1 MKRCN
6 FRSFLGNL
14 HLIIY
19 LMPPEVYNELGYTF
33 NSFLGG
39 KSMIVGIPG
48 EIKTN
53 ENRVAM
59 TPAGVSALTHHNHK
73 VVVQHD
79 AGLGSGFSDDV
90 YAEAGAEILNSAEDI
105 FEKADMII
113 KVKEPQP
120 SEYKLL
126 KRNRILFT
134 YLHLASSAQLTKAL
148 LKSGVTGIAYET
160 VQLADKSLPL
170 LIPMSRIAGRL
181 SVQVGAELLLKYNGG
196 RGILLG
202 GSPGVEAAKVVII
215 GGGTVGMAAARIA
228 VGLGAKT
235 TVMDINP
242 KRLSWIDEYY
252 SGRVNTLFSN
262 KYQLQ
267 RQVQR
272 ADLLI
277 GAVLVPGA
285 KAPKLVTEDMVKTM
299 KQGSVIVDVA
309 IDQGGSV
316 ETIDRVTTHENPS
329 YVKHG
334 VVHYS
339 VANMPGAV
347 PRTSTK
353 ALEGSTLPYILQ
365 LADSG
370 TEALNDN
377 KPLMRG
383 LNTFRGKLTNKAVA
397 ESLGMEYTPYNG
409 DAAI

>member
-1 MKRCN
+1 
-6 FRSFLGNL
+6 
-14 HLIIY
+14 
-19 LMPPEVYNELGYTF
+19 
-33 NSFLGG
+33 
-39 KSMIVGIPG
+39 MIVGIPG

-53 ENRVAM
+53 ENRVSM
-59 TPAGVSALTHHNHK
+59 TPAGVSALTHRKHK
-73 VVVQHD
+73 VVVQHN
-79 AGLGSGFSDDV
+79 AGLGSGFKDDE
-90 YAEAGAEILNSAEDI
+90 YLEAGAKVVENAEGV
-105 FEKADMII
+105 FESADMIV

-126 KRNRILFT
+126 KSNRILFT
-134 YLHLASSAQLTKAL
+134 YLHLASSEQLTRAL
-148 LKSGVTGIAYET
+148 LESSVTGIAYET
-160 VQLADKSLPL
+160 VQLDDGSLPL

-242 KRLSWIDEYY
+242 KTLAWIDEYY

-262 KYQLQ
+262 KYELQ

-285 KAPKLVTEDMVKTM
+285 KAPKLVTEDMVKSM

-353 ALEGSTLPYILQ
+353 ALEGSTLPYIIQ
-365 LADSG
+365 LADFG
-370 TEALNDN
+370 MDALEKN
-377 KPLMRG
+377 KPLMKG
-383 LNTFRGKLTNKAVA
+383 LNTFKGMLTNYPVA
-397 ESLGMEYTPYNG
+397 DSLGMKYTPYRS
-409 DAAI
+409 

>member
-1 MKRCN
+1 
-6 FRSFLGNL
+6 
-14 HLIIY
+14 
-19 LMPPEVYNELGYTF
+19 
-33 NSFLGG
+33 
-39 KSMIVGIPG
+39 MIAGIPK

-53 ENRVAM
+53 ENRVSM
-59 TPAGVSALTHHNHK
+59 TPAGVSSLTARSHK
-73 VVVQHD
+73 VLIQSG
-79 AGLGSGFSDDV
+79 AGTGSGFTDDE
-90 YAEAGAEILNSAEDI
+90 YTDAGAVIVSNAAEVFDR
-105 FEKADMII
+105 ADMII

-120 SEYKLL
+120 SEYAFL
-126 KRNRILFT
+126 KSNRILFT
-134 YLHLASSAQLTKAL
+134 YLHLASSIELTKAL
-148 LKSGVTGIAYET
+148 LDRKITGIAYET
-160 VQLADKSLPL
+160 VQLENKSLPL

-181 SVQVGAELLLKYNGG
+181 SVQAGAELLLKYNGG

-215 GGGTVGMAAARIA
+215 GGGTVGSAAARIA

-242 KRLSWIDEYY
+242 EKLSMIDEYY

-262 KYQLQ
+262 KYELFK
-267 RQVQR
+267 QVQK

-285 KAPKLVTEDMVKTM
+285 KAPKLVTEEMVKTM
-299 KQGSVIVDVA
+299 KPGSVIVDVA

-365 LADSG
+365 LADMG
-370 TEALNDN
+370 MGALKLN
-377 KPLMRG
+377 KPLLKG
-383 LNTFRGKLTNKAVA
+383 LNTFEGKLTNQAVA
-397 ESLGMEYTPYNG
+397 ESLGMEYTPY
-409 DAAI
+409 IE

>member
-1 MKRCN
+1 
-6 FRSFLGNL
+6 
-14 HLIIY
+14 
-19 LMPPEVYNELGYTF
+19 
-33 NSFLGG
+33 
-39 KSMIVGIPG
+39 MIVGIPT

-53 ENRVAM
+53 ENRVSM
-59 TPAGVSALTHHNHK
+59 TPAGVSVLTHKDHR
-73 VVVQHD
+73 VVVQHG
-79 AGLGSGFSDDV
+79 AGMGSGFTDDE
-90 YAEAGAEILNSAEDI
+90 YIEAGAEIALDAAEV
-105 FEKADMII
+105 FELADMIV

-120 SEYKLL
+120 SEYDFL
-126 KRNRILFT
+126 KPDRLLFT
-134 YLHLASSAQLTKAL
+134 YLHLASSKELTEAL
-148 LKSGVTGIAYET
+148 LERKVTGVAYET
-160 VQLADKSLPL
+160 VQLDDGSLPL

-196 RGILLG
+196 RGVLLG
-202 GSPGVEAAKVVII
+202 GSPGVEPAKVLII
-215 GGGTVGMAAARIA
+215 GGGTVGSAAARIA

-242 KRLSWIDEYY
+242 KTLSQIDEYY

-262 KYQLQ
+262 KYELM
-267 RQVQR
+267 RQVQK
-272 ADLLI
+272 ADLLV

-285 KAPKLVTEDMVKTM
+285 KAPKLVTEDMVRTM
-299 KQGSVIVDVA
+299 KTGAVIVDVA

-365 LADSG
+365 LAEYGMD
-370 TEALNDN
+370 ALDKN
-377 KPLMRG
+377 KALMKG
-383 LNTFRGKLTNKAVA
+383 LNTFEGQLTSQAVA
-397 ESLGMEYTPYNG
+397 ESLSMPYTPYKG
-409 DAAI
+409 

>member
-1 MKRCN
+1 
-6 FRSFLGNL
+6 
-14 HLIIY
+14 
-19 LMPPEVYNELGYTF
+19 
-33 NSFLGG
+33 
-39 KSMIVGIPG
+39 MIVGIPA

-59 TPAGVSALTHHNHK
+59 TPAGVSALAHRNHK
-73 VVVQHD
+73 VFIEHN
-79 AGLGSGFSDDV
+79 AGLGSGFSDDE
-90 YAEAGAEILNSAEDI
+90 YIEAGAEISSTAEGVFDR
-105 FEKADMII
+105 ADMIV

-120 SEYKLL
+120 SEYGLL
-126 KRNRILFT
+126 KSNRILFT
-134 YLHLASSAQLTKAL
+134 YLHLASSEELTKAL
-148 LKSGVTGIAYET
+148 LKGKVTGIAYET
-160 VQLADKSLPL
+160 VQLDDGSLPL

-202 GSPGVEAAKVVII
+202 GSPGVEPAKVVII
-215 GGGTVGMAAARIA
+215 GGGTVGSAAARIA

-242 KRLSWIDEYY
+242 KTLAAIDEFY

-262 KYQLQ
+262 KYELLK
-267 RQVQR
+267 QVQK

-285 KAPKLVTEDMVKTM
+285 KAPKLITENMVKTM
-299 KQGSVIVDVA
+299 RAGSVIVDVA

-365 LADSG
+365 LADLG
-370 TEALNDN
+370 MEALERN
-377 KPLMRG
+377 KPLSKG
-383 LNTFRGKLTNKAVA
+383 LNTFEGRLTNLAVA
-397 ESLGMEYTPYNG
+397 ESLDMEYSSY
-409 DAAI
+409 AI